1 MTLVFD
7 VWIIGMLV
15 HFSYFMD
22 FLEEKKTY
30 IFIYNFKSHF
40 LHTQAFSDILKL
52 SNAPEF
58 CLFVKRNLTFFLN
71 CIVFVRNVKLSSN
84 FVFYVY

>member
-1 MTLVFD
+1 MYQLEDIFCPQLYPRACICLMMYFKNN
-7 VWIIGMLV
+7 WNAGP
-15 HFSYFMD
+15 FSYFID

-52 SNAPEF
+52 STQVCKIQEH
-58 CLFVKRNLTFFLN
+58 LN
-71 CIVFVRNVKLSSN
+71 QQ
-84 FVFYVY
+84 

>member
-7 VWIIGMLV
+7 VWINDNFLDKDQS
-15 HFSYFMD
+15 FLMD

-52 SNAPEF
+52 
-58 CLFVKRNLTFFLN
+58 
-71 CIVFVRNVKLSSN
+71 
-84 FVFYVY
+84 

>member
-7 VWIIGMLV
+7 VWILMMYFKNNWNAGP
-15 HFSYFMD
+15 FSYFMD

-52 SNAPEF
+52 SDT
-58 CLFVKRNLTFFLN
+58 NL
-71 CIVFVRNVKLSSN
+71 
-84 FVFYVY
+84 